1 MSPSRWWTETVG
13 VIDDAIGA
21 GPAMLLLMIATFVV
35 AIAWYTFPAWV
46 PRRLPR
52 LRLPRRRPKRHPSL
66 SSASASAEEAAE
78 TVEINTLPTMPSG
91 SLVTLAD
98 RYASEGRYAEAV
110 RERHRAMVRQ
120 LVERKIIEHHPEWT
134 VTELAGAAVAAR
146 PSLDVPLRTAGMIF
160 SDIWY
165 GEQPAEPGH
174 DQRMRELSAELG
186 DALRGGSR

>member
-1 MSPSRWWTETVG
+1 VSPSRWWTETVG

-21 GPAMLLLMIATFVV
+21 GTAMLLLMIATFVV

-52 LRLPRRRPKRHPSL
+52 LPRPRLRRRRR
-66 SSASASAEEAAE
+66 SAPVPAEDAAE
-78 TVEINTLPTMPSG
+78 TVEIDTLPTMPSG

-110 RERHRAMVRQ
+110 RERHRAMVRE
-120 LVERKIIEHHPEWT
+120 LVERRVIAHHPEWT
-134 VTELAGAAVAAR
+134 VTELAGAAAR
-146 PSLDVPLRTAGMIF
+146 AQPSLDAPLRTAGTIF

-165 GEQPAEPGH
+165 GEHPAEPAH
-174 DQRMRELSAELG
+174 DLRMRELSAELG
-186 DALRGGSR
+186 VALRGGAR

>member
-21 GPAMLLLMIATFVV
+21 GTAMLLLMIATFVV
-35 AIAWYTFPAWV
+35 AIAWYTFPGWV

-52 LRLPRRRPKRHPSL
+52 VRFPKRRRRPAPL
-66 SSASASAEEAAE
+66 PAEEAVA
-78 TVEINTLPTMPSG
+78 TVEIDTLPTMPSG

-110 RERHRAMVRQ
+110 RERHRAMVRE
-120 LVERKIIEHHPEWT
+120 LVERRIIDHHPEWT
-134 VTELAGAAVAAR
+134 VTELAGAAARAR
-146 PSLDVPLRTAGMIF
+146 PSLDAPLRTAGTIF

-165 GEQPAEPGH
+165 GEHPAEPGH
-174 DQRMRELSAELG
+174 DLRMRELSDELH
-186 DALRGGSR
+186 RGLSSGGTR